1 MGTRTAS
8 RADVRL
14 DADQPVVPDAQQ
26 LTVRVPR
33 DVHEALRTLSL
44 ATGRPM
50 NDLVLCSIRDY
61 LGSTGHREAVDGF
74 LEQARE
80 QYRVA
85 LDKLADL

>member
-1 MGTRTAS
+1 MGTRMAS
-8 RADVRL
+8 RADVRP
-14 DADQPVVPDAQQ
+14 DADQPVVPEAQQ

>member
-1 MGTRTAS
+1 MTDTATTFETKLEQLAKAS
-8 RADVRL
+8 EV
-14 DADQPVVPDAQQ
+14 QQ

-33 DVHEALRTLSL
+33 DVHEALKTLSL
-44 ATGRPM
+44 ATGKRI

-61 LGSTGHREAVDGF
+61 LGSTGHRDAVDGF
-74 LEQARE
+74 VAQARD